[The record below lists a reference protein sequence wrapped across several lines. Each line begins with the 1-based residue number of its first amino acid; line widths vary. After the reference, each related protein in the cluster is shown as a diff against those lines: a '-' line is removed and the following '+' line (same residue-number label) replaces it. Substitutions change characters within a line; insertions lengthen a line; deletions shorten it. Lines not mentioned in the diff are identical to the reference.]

1 MALSRDSSNSMIAGV
16 CSGISRQ
23 YGWDPTITRLVA
35 VILALVTAVLPFIV
49 VYVILWIIMP
59 ESG

>member
-1 MALSRDSSNSMIAGV
+1 MIAGV
-16 CSGISRQ
+16 CSGISRE
-23 YGWDPTITRLVA
+23 YGWDPTVIRLLT

-59 ESG
+59 EAS